1 MSKVLLI
8 NPSYSG
14 TYGSTKVGVTNPIM
28 PTLGLATIAAVA
40 LERRHQVNILDLS
53 HQVYDWSFV
62 RDRITE
68 LKPDVVGITATTPL
82 MNQLRDISVLC
93 KDISRDILV
102 VGGGSHVS
110 ALPRES
116 MAESMIDIAVVGE
129 GEYSFADICDGKPP
143 VSIRG
148 LYYRGGG
155 ENVCYSGD
163 RLPINNLD
171 DLPMPA
177 WHLYDP
183 AEYRNKISRLLAR
196 CPPVTM
202 AEFSRGC
209 VYKCDFCASKITM
222 ALGYRKKSPAR
233 CAEEVKAMHRLGWR
247 EFMLADDIFSS
258 DNRWA
263 TAVCEAIC
271 RSGVK
276 IAWSCTNGI
285 RVESADWKLFDTMRR
300 AGCYRVSFG
309 FESGDDAVLR
319 AFGKGGR
326 ATIDKGRDAVKL
338 ARRAGMDANGY
349 FLLGLS
355 ADTEAS
361 MMKTIAYARSLELDM
376 LKFGITVA
384 LPGTPMFQ
392 DFAKRKLIRTYDW
405 DQYYAY
411 SGEQLFAH
419 PHLEFKTIEQFM
431 RVAYRRTIM
440 TNPGF
445 IFRRLRRGIKTGE
458 FFWDAYYFMK
468 FLCASAVNRSEMS
481 RGYYAPD
488 RWPRHD
494 YLARPPDAVATPRVT
509 AKETP
514 PTTFHVQ
521 AR

>member
-40 LERRHQVNILDLS
+40 LERGHKINVFDLS
-53 HQVYDWSFV
+53 HRVYDWCLI
-62 RDRITE
+62 RDRIAE

-82 MNQLRDISVLC
+82 MNQLRDISILC
-93 KDISRDILV
+93 KDISKNIVV

-116 MAESMIDIAVVGE
+116 MAESMLDVAIVGE
-129 GEYSFADICDGKPP
+129 GEYSFADVCDGNTPSS
-143 VSIRG
+143 VRG
-148 LYYRGGG
+148 LYFRDSGGNACFSG
-155 ENVCYSGD
+155 E

-171 DLPMPA
+171 DLPLPA

-183 AEYRNKISRLLAR
+183 VEYRNKISRLLAR
-196 CPPVTM
+196 RPPVTM

-222 ALGYRKKSPAR
+222 ALGYRKKSPDR
-233 CAEEVKAMHRLGWR
+233 CAEEVKAMYKLGWR

-263 TAVCEAIC
+263 TAVCDAIC
-271 RSGVK
+271 RSGIK
-276 IAWSCTNGI
+276 MAWSCTNGI
-285 RVESADWKLFDTMRR
+285 RVESADWKLFDAMRR

-309 FESGDDAVLR
+309 FESGDDAVLK

-326 ATIDKGRDAVKL
+326 ASIEKGREAVKL
-338 ARRAGMDANGY
+338 ARRAGLDTNGY

-355 ADTEAS
+355 ADTAVS
-361 MMKTIAYARSLELDM
+361 MMKTISYARSLELDM

-392 DFAKRKLIRTYDW
+392 EFAAKGLIRTFDW
-405 DQYYAY
+405 DQYSAY
-411 SGEQLFAH
+411 SSEQLFAH
-419 PHLEFKTIEQFM
+419 PHLEFKTIERFM
-431 RVAYRRTIM
+431 RTAYRRTIM
-440 TNPGF
+440 TNPEF

-458 FFWDAYYFMK
+458 FFWDAYYFLK
-468 FLCASAVNRSEMS
+468 FLFASAVNRSEDS
-481 RGYYAPD
+481 VGYYAAA
-488 RWPRHD
+488 RWPKYD
-494 YLARPPDAVATPRVT
+494 YASQPPHPVSTPRVT
-509 AKETP
+509 AKEAFSTMP
-514 PTTFHVQ
+514 H
-521 AR
+521 AHAG